1 LMPIKMAKHA
11 KANVASN
18 ALRECLLEEKELIFY
33 IYVSFFL
40 MSCGVLR
47 RNSSFENSRSRKISL
62 RLRSL
67 FPKTIIMIIKKNKN
81 EKKGETQKQNN
92 NNNKI
97 KTRKEEREKSTCFCS
112 TAGPRSLS
120 SPLLFRVI
128 AVRLPILVII
138 IIFITLNEEE
148 EDTEEEEEEECIRPR
163 HRRR

>member
-1 LMPIKMAKHA
+1 MFIRRKRAH
-11 KANVASN
+11 
-18 ALRECLLEEKELIFY
+18 LLYIRLVLSYEEIQ
-33 IYVSFFL
+33 
-40 MSCGVLR
+40 VLR
-47 RNSSFENSRSRKISL
+47 IRDQEKSL
-62 RLRSL
+62 SLLLRSL
-67 FPKTIIMIIKKNKN
+67 FPKTITSNRKSTTARKTKMKKK
-81 EKKGETQKQNN
+81 ERHQNN

-148 EDTEEEEEEECIRPR
+148 EDTEEEEGEECIRPR

>member
-1 LMPIKMAKHA
+1 
-11 KANVASN
+11 
-18 ALRECLLEEKELIFY
+18 
-33 IYVSFFL
+33 
-40 MSCGVLR
+40 
-47 RNSSFENSRSRKISL
+47 
-62 RLRSL
+62 
-67 FPKTIIMIIKKNKN
+67 MIIRSSKKHDCQTAR
-81 EKKGETQKQNN
+81 KKGETSKTTTTTTR
-92 NNNKI
+92 

-148 EDTEEEEEEECIRPR
+148 EDTEEEEGEECIRPR